1 MAVRFFL
8 ICGGNPSTRRKP
20 PTCRKSLTNFY
31 HIMLYWIHLTWAG
44 FEFTISGVISTEY
57 IGICK
62 SNYHT
67 STTTT
72 ASFVISI
79 NNLLIIYLPFMIY
92 LFIAL
97 YLHTHTHTHACVL
110 WPDIENNML
119 LGKRQIKQNGFL
131 WSSWCSVFSFL
142 WSSWCSVFSFLWS
155 SWCSVFSFC
164 VVLCKSLFLY
174 LFNVPLPIILSVL
187 LRFTTSNYPFDIFK
201 HLIIRI

>member
-1 MAVRFFL
+1 MMLNATFNNISIISWRSYFFL

-20 PTCRKSLTNFY
+20 STCRKSLTNFY

-97 YLHTHTHTHACVL
+97 YLNTHTHTRMHVSCGQTL
-110 WPDIENNML
+110 KTI
-119 LGKRQIKQNGFL
+119 
-131 WSSWCSVFSFL
+131 C
-142 WSSWCSVFSFLWS
+142 
-155 SWCSVFSFC
+155 
-164 VVLCKSLFLY
+164 Y
-174 LFNVPLPIILSVL
+174 
-187 LRFTTSNYPFDIFK
+187 
-201 HLIIRI
+201 